1 MAWLIPQ
8 SALEWALA
16 AGAFIAVGALL
27 MTAWNISLYRR
38 GPAPRRGKGPPA
50 PAGHAV
56 PLISVCVPARNE
68 EANIEACVRGLL
80 DSDLAPELVEVL
92 VYDDES
98 TDATPRILER
108 IASQDPRLIRV
119 PTHKLPEGWN
129 GKQHACWRMAQA
141 ARGRWLLFTDAD
153 VRFEPACL
161 RTAVE
166 RAESAGLGLLSTFPR
181 QLTGSLAEA
190 LVVPMIHF
198 ILFAYLPMA
207 RMRSSLDP
215 SASAACGQFLL
226 ARRDAYHASRGH
238 AAFKES
244 MHDGVRMPREIRK
257 AGFPTDLFDATEL
270 CSVRMYRGLRQ
281 TWRGFTK
288 NAYEGLGSIGLL
300 VFITVLHLVGHVLPW
315 VALPVLLIRG
325 DAAPAAPAFAGVA
338 VTAGLACRALAAWR
352 FRLPALGVALH
363 PVAVLLMTAIQ
374 WRSLWLHKTGRR
386 AWRGRVAG
394 RSPAAV

>member
-27 MTAWNISLYRR
+27 MTVWNVALYRR
-38 GPAPRRGKGPPA
+38 GPAPGPARSRPADAPA
-50 PAGHAV
+50 PLV
-56 PLISVCVPARNE
+56 SVCVPARNE

-80 DSDLAPELVEVL
+80 ASDLPREQVEVL

-108 IASQDPRLIRV
+108 IAADDARLVRV
-119 PTHKLPEGWN
+119 ATHKLPEGWN

-161 RTAVE
+161 RTAVD
-166 RAESAGLGLLSTFPR
+166 RAQAADLGLLSTFPR
-181 QLTGSLAEA
+181 QITGSLAES

-198 ILFAYLPMA
+198 ILFAYLPIA

-226 ARRDAYHASRGH
+226 ARRDAYDASRGH
-238 AAFKES
+238 AAFKDS
-244 MHDGVRMPREIRK
+244 MHDGVKMPREIRK
-257 AGFPTDLFDATEL
+257 AGFRTDLFDATDL

-300 VFITVLHLVGHVLPW
+300 VFITVLHMIGHVLPW
-315 VALPVLLIRG
+315 IALPALLITG
-325 DAAPAAPAFAGVA
+325 EGSPAALPYAGVA
-338 VTAGLACRALAAWR
+338 VGASLACRALAAWR
-352 FRLPALGVALH
+352 FRLPAVGVVLH
-363 PVAVLLMTAIQ
+363 PLAVLLMTAIQ
-374 WRSLWLHKTGRR
+374 WQSLWLHKTGRR
-386 AWRGRVAG
+386 AWRGRVASQ
-394 RSPAAV
+394 SPAAV